1 VRLIYKPEGQPEQSW
16 TFRPGK
22 LPRSVARQLQT
33 VYAKPWD
40 LFVADVQQGNIDAR
54 AVALWHCMRTDHPLL
69 KFDDLPD
76 FLADEVELEYEADEL
91 REMLA
96 QTKANAAAIPADQR
110 EVAFTMLA
118 AQLAEAEE
126 REGPKASSTSS
137 TPA

>member
-22 LPRSVARQLQT
+22 LRRTVASQLQS
-33 VYAKPWD
+33 VYGKPWD
-40 LFVADVQQGNIDAR
+40 VFTVEVQQGNIDAR
-54 AVALWHCMRTDHPLL
+54 AVALWHCMRTEHPLL
-69 KFDDLPD
+69 KFGDLPD
-76 FLADEVELEYEADEL
+76 FAADEVLVEYEADEL
-91 REMLA
+91 RELLTQAETQSA
-96 QTKANAAAIPADQR
+96 QIPADQR
-110 EVAFTMLA
+110 EMALGMLR